1 MSAAGGCHLEN
12 YRRLFCLVFC
22 LFSCSPRKI
31 LTNIYCCK
39 IYPQRKK
46 ILKRKKIAPRAVP
59 AGPASALR
67 LHNMAD
73 AREPSDQEPKRRKRA
88 GWGDAPPSEAA
99 VASAAPAVPLPSN
112 SGNATPLQQQ
122 LLQQAQMAARAP
134 PQV

>member
-1 MSAAGGCHLEN
+1 MSAAGGCHHEN

-31 LTNIYCCK
+31 LTNILLQNISSK
-39 IYPQRKK
+39 EKNLEK
-46 ILKRKKIAPRAVP
+46 TKSHHVP